1 MAGLRRARLFCL
13 LVLPLIAGCGGA
25 PSAQARIDGEMQR
38 MGKTRDKVFP
48 LAGRVLL
55 DGQPANFKKASQ
67 KLIVMLNDPAHPEAP
82 LGARPFVECGP
93 DGRFTFNSYLEAD
106 GVPSGHY
113 VVTFA
118 QLIYRKK
125 RGHCGP
131 DGLKNLYNDP
141 DENVKVAEFN
151 IDHHAP
157 GKTDYVFDL
166 QVAGR
171 EPISSPG
178 PKALVAI
185 GN

>member
-1 MAGLRRARLFCL
+1 MAGPRRVRLLCL
-13 LVLPLIAGCGGA
+13 LALPLIAGCGGS
-25 PSAQARIDGEMQR
+25 PSAQERIDGEMRR
-38 MGKTRDKVFP
+38 MGKTRDPVFP

-55 DGQPANFKKASQ
+55 DGQPATFKKASQ
-67 KLIVMLNDPAHPEAP
+67 KLVVMLNDPAHPEAP
-82 LGARPFVECGP
+82 LGARPFVECEP
-93 DGRFTFNSYLEAD
+93 DGRFAFSSYFEGD
-106 GVPSGHY
+106 GVPAGQY

-118 QLIYRKK
+118 QLTYRKK

-141 DENVKVAEFN
+141 EENAKVAEFN
-151 IDHHAP
+151 INHQAR

-171 EPISSPG
+171 EPISTPG

>member
-1 MAGLRRARLFCL
+1 MCRFTQ
-13 LVLPLIAGCGGA
+13 
-25 PSAQARIDGEMQR
+25 AQARIDGEMQR

-82 LGARPFVECGP
+82 LGARPFVECGR
-93 DGRFTFNSYLEAD
+93 DGRFTFNSYLEGD
-106 GVPSGHY
+106 GVASGHY

-118 QLIYRKK
+118 QLTYRKK

-141 DENVKVAEFN
+141 DENAKVAEFN
-151 IDHHAP
+151 IDHHVP